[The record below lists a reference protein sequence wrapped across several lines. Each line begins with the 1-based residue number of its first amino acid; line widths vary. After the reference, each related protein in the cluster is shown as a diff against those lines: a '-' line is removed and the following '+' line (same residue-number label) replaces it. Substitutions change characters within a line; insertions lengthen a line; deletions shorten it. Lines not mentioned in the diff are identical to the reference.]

1 MDIDKLIAID
11 VHTHVETSIRNPQPA
26 SVFQEAARQYFK
38 HDNTQPNV
46 HELAAYYRERRIG
59 CVVFPVDGKH
69 ARGIEPVSNE
79 EVAELA
85 AEHSDI
91 MMPFA
96 SVDPARGAAGV
107 EEARR
112 LIEHFGVKGFK
123 FHPQF
128 QEFFA
133 NDKSAYPLY
142 EVIAEANLPA
152 LFHTGHSGMGTGM
165 RGGGGIRLKYGNPMD
180 IDDVAVDFPDMP
192 IILAH
197 PSWPW
202 QDEALSMCL
211 HKPQVYIDLS
221 GWSPKY
227 FPPQLVQF
235 ANTQLK
241 NKVLFGTDFPLITPE
256 RWLRDFEAID
266 IRDDVRPL
274 ILKENAVRLFGLS

>member
-1 MDIDKLIAID
+1 VDIDKLIAID
-11 VHTHVETSIRNPQPA
+11 VHTHVETSVRNPQPP
-26 SVFQEAARQYFK
+26 SVFQEAARKYFK

-96 SVDPARGAAGV
+96 SVDPARGPAGV
-107 EEARR
+107 KEARR

-133 NDKSAYPLY
+133 NCSPRAIPAWVRACRAGAAY
-142 EVIAEANLPA
+142 A
-152 LFHTGHSGMGTGM
+152 
-165 RGGGGIRLKYGNPMD
+165 
-180 IDDVAVDFPDMP
+180 
-192 IILAH
+192 
-197 PSWPW
+197 
-202 QDEALSMCL
+202 
-211 HKPQVYIDLS
+211 
-221 GWSPKY
+221 
-227 FPPQLVQF
+227 
-235 ANTQLK
+235 
-241 NKVLFGTDFPLITPE
+241 
-256 RWLRDFEAID
+256 
-266 IRDDVRPL
+266 
-274 ILKENAVRLFGLS
+274 